1 MKKSCKG
8 SSCIGYLEE
17 KINEIDFNSDLSR
30 NGKFNRAIIK
40 ANSCTVE
47 ELKLYA
53 RDLKKFKSTIPTD
66 VNYPTAL
73 QVAVD
78 ENIELILEE
87 VEKKL
92 KTALE
97 LTTLQTR
104 YEIEILW
111 FIYLSALQNDVMQVG
126 GKTAKSKDLTG
137 PEMVKRL
144 VELLMLNREQDKDI
158 IDKIKTTLLE
168 WKSEVI

>member
-17 KINEIDFNSDLSR
+17 KINEIDFSSDLSR
-30 NGKFNRAIIK
+30 NGKFNRAVVK
-40 ANSCTVE
+40 ANGCTVE
-47 ELKLYA
+47 ELKAYA
-53 RDLKKFKSTIPTD
+53 RGLKKFKSSIPAD
-66 VNYPTAL
+66 INYPTAL

-78 ENIELILEE
+78 ENNELILEE

-92 KTALE
+92 KIALE

-111 FIYLSALQNDVMQVG
+111 FIYLSTLQNDVMQVG
-126 GKTAKSKDLTG
+126 GKTAKAEDLTG

-158 IDKIKTTLLE
+158 IDKIKTNLLE